1 MQDQTFLWNHFMTMP
16 ILIKWITALCI
27 VMHNKVLETLKLILA
42 RAYLIFH
49 IKVGQ
54 ESRTAFINF
63 GWYLTKFGRCVH
75 GDRDNCWYYFLR
87 DISNWKYQLTLEMS
101 ALGYSTILSLFLGH
115 NFLLN
120 LHKLRCHLTQIN
132 LVSEQNSDIAYVSSK
147 EGLPTVINLFNP
159 K

>member
-1 MQDQTFLWNHFMTMP
+1 MTEILSNSVSVMHASRFKEPKITSSNMQDQTFLWNHFMTMP

-63 GWYLTKFGRCVH
+63 GWYLTKFGRCVVTEITADTTFF
-75 GDRDNCWYYFLR
+75 GT
-87 DISNWKYQLTLEMS
+87 S
-101 ALGYSTILSLFLGH
+101 
-115 NFLLN
+115 
-120 LHKLRCHLTQIN
+120 QIG
-132 LVSEQNSDIAYVSSK
+132 S
-147 EGLPTVINLFNP
+147 IN
-159 K
+159 